1 MPEIRNA
8 DLTQASDDFD
18 TVYEQAPK
26 AQQKLTSLIAS
37 EWQAD
42 PHMKNLRH
50 PVPGKQQPWVESA
63 DDPGVKG
70 KERSREKMKNDY
82 DNHANKLK
90 DLARSTLRYKGCRRM
105 HDGLTT
111 GLSGAGIQ
119 VLALKNKYASPTPM
133 GYSDF
138 NLCVG
143 IELDDQVRYVAEM
156 QLNLD
161 EMIKAK
167 NEAHEYYE
175 VVRKQLPELSI
186 QAPELT
192 IPPER
197 HPLLRGRR
205 HLDDKPHMLAPRTLV
220 ALLPR
225 CHPPRVVAERPPR
238 RRVTRA
244 PRPAPCCV
252 DLLPARHSHVRVL
265 HKQAVQGRR
274 GSTDGQGRGEP
285 EQLFHVPQAPHRRE

>member
-1 MPEIRNA
+1 MAALTIWMYSLLLFFLELSLSSKCYVFQVYLRSIASKHVQGEVNAADMEKDAKTRFGIDLTGKLAELQAPMDKSKAIYDQAREQLRTTDGFQELLNVPEIRNA

-133 GYSDF
+133 GYSDLPPTRPPPPAPPPPLPTPRPSTPAPTTPMTPSS
-138 NLCVG
+138 NP
-143 IELDDQVRYVAEM
+143 IAYSPLDTCLY
-156 QLNLD
+156 
-161 EMIKAK
+161 
-167 NEAHEYYE
+167 
-175 VVRKQLPELSI
+175 
-186 QAPELT
+186 
-192 IPPER
+192 
-197 HPLLRGRR
+197 RR
-205 HLDDKPHMLAPRTLV
+205 HTP
-220 ALLPR
+220 ALI
-225 CHPPRVVAERPPR
+225 
-238 RRVTRA
+238 
-244 PRPAPCCV
+244 
-252 DLLPARHSHVRVL
+252 S
-265 HKQAVQGRR
+265 
-274 GSTDGQGRGEP
+274 
-285 EQLFHVPQAPHRRE
+285 